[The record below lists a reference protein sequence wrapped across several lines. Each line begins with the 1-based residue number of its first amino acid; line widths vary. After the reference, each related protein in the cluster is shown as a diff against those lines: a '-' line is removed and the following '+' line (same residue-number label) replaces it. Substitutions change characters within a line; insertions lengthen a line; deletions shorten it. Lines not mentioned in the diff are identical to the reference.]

1 MTRYTN
7 LTVDMRLLHHNTR
20 ISMLDT
26 VKGSPFKI
34 TCGTESAFDMESYIL
49 PQSLLECTVIEED
62 IQSSL
67 AKMNPVIKQ
76 SVTRRKNMDV
86 KNTPQM
92 VKRVPH
98 TNLKHSSTFERQLL
112 LELEVYKVY
121 QCAALWIPAVERGR
135 ADPRNLLVVII
146 TVSNDLYAVGCRERT
161 LSAKFTTA
169 DLDIIAEKLLNIKNI
184 PQEKTSVKS
193 ATAKSTRS
201 QGYVKCQCD
210 KTIKKHKQRFPSTTE
225 FRAGKVC
232 RIGSRMSFDRRL
244 GTCFMYE
251 EDDMS
256 LHFCWREYDTV
267 DVEDGPARKDSVY
280 CKTVNKILED
290 YEEKEMHKQ
299 EQLLESSKD
308 KIATGIQPDD
318 IKSHSDSEII
328 LRSRTRKHTSLKSDL
343 QQVFDE
349 FLAELR
355 ILNNEKT
362 IFLQDY
368 LRKQSS
374 DDHTSYSNSE
384 NAVDIKS
391 ILLND
396 KEKVKTEKCPS
407 SSRLLKEECI
417 MKKKNE
423 NTVFRSNAKKDKN
436 NEKYL
441 QSKADN
447 GADMTKENV
456 KFLFHCIYL
465 QQQSSE
471 INH

>member
-1 MTRYTN
+1 EN
-7 LTVDMRLLHHNTR
+7 
-20 ISMLDT
+20 
-26 VKGSPFKI
+26 
-34 TCGTESAFDMESYIL
+34 ESSDKAVCNKEEEHGCEEYAANGEAGASH
-49 PQSLLECTVIEED
+49 QSETLIDV
-62 IQSSL
+62 
-67 AKMNPVIKQ
+67 
-76 SVTRRKNMDV
+76 RK
-86 KNTPQM
+86 T
-92 VKRVPH
+92 
-98 TNLKHSSTFERQLL
+98 
-112 LELEVYKVY
+112 
-121 QCAALWIPAVERGR
+121 AAAGIRGIPAVERGR

-146 TVSNDLYAVGCRERT
+146 TVSNDLT
-161 LSAKFTTA
+161 KQL
-169 DLDIIAEKLLNIKNI
+169 KNI
-184 PQEKTSVKS
+184 NNGFL
-193 ATAKSTRS
+193 A
-201 QGYVKCQCD
+201 
-210 KTIKKHKQRFPSTTE
+210 QRHYTEGRNRLYTMRKILVE

-423 NTVFRSNAKKDKN
+423 NTVFSSNAKKDKN

-447 GADMTKENV
+447 GADMTKKNG
-456 KFLFHCIYL
+456 
-465 QQQSSE
+465 QSE
-471 INH
+471 KE

>member
-1 MTRYTN
+1 MSIVAFLPFVHHCESGRFPRTTTFIQLDEITSENESSDKAVCDKKEEHGCKEYVANGEAGASHQSETLIDVRKTAAAGIRGFAMLMTR
-7 LTVDMRLLHHNTR
+7 R
-20 ISMLDT
+20 
-26 VKGSPFKI
+26 
-34 TCGTESAFDMESYIL
+34 SAKFFIVY
-49 PQSLLECTVIEED
+49 
-62 IQSSL
+62 
-67 AKMNPVIKQ
+67 
-76 SVTRRKNMDV
+76 
-86 KNTPQM
+86 
-92 VKRVPH
+92 
-98 TNLKHSSTFERQLL
+98 
-112 LELEVYKVY
+112 EVC
-121 QCAALWIPAVERGR
+121 QCATLWIPAVERGR
-135 ADPRNLLVVII
+135 ADSRNLLV
-146 TVSNDLYAVGCRERT
+146 SQYPMT
-161 LSAKFTTA
+161 L
-169 DLDIIAEKLLNIKNI
+169 
-184 PQEKTSVKS
+184 KS
-193 ATAKSTRS
+193 ATVKSTRS
-201 QGYVKCQCD
+201 QGYVKCQCVILCKSGRCTCKRKNHTYTLHFILRCEYFMLILD
-210 KTIKKHKQRFPSTTE
+210 QHYTEGRNRLYTMRKILVE

-267 DVEDGPARKDSVY
+267 DVEDEPARKDSAY

-308 KIATGIQPDD
+308 KITTGMQPDD

-368 LRKQSS
+368 MRKQSS
-374 DDHTSYSNSE
+374 DDHTFHSNSE

-396 KEKVKTEKCPS
+396 KEKVKTGKCPS

-423 NTVFRSNAKKDKN
+423 DTGFRSNAKKDKN

-447 GADMTKENV
+447 GADMTKKNG
-456 KFLFHCIYL
+456 
-465 QQQSSE
+465 QSE
-471 INH
+471 EE